1 MKSFDCIQTMINIL
15 LSFLHNN
22 FNKKIDLLL
31 KFSPFQPK
39 GLGFDHFLKSFWSF
53 RDEMD
58 EKKPLYNFFKLDAF
72 GRKGIFL

>member
-1 MKSFDCIQTMINIL
+1 MINIL